1 MKQPRLTD
9 RAEADLEECW
19 LHIARDD
26 PRSATRF
33 VETILSKCEL
43 LAGQPGIGRLRTEL
57 APDLRS
63 FVVGRYL
70 ILYRRIDDGIEVVR
84 VLHGARNIE
93 TSLRD

>member
-26 PRSATRF
+26 PCSATRF
-33 VETILSKCEL
+33 IETILEKCEL
-43 LAGQPGIGRLRTEL
+43 LAEQPGIGRRRGDLS
-57 APDLRS
+57 PDLRS

-70 ILYRRIDDGIEVVR
+70 ILYRPIDDGIEVVR

-93 TSLRD
+93 VLLKD

>member
-26 PRSATRF
+26 PLRAARF
-33 VETILSKCEL
+33 LGTVLAKCEL
-43 LAGQPGIGRLRTEL
+43 LAEQPGIGRPRSDL

-70 ILYRRIDDGIEVVR
+70 IFYRPLDDGIEVVR
-84 VLHGARNIE
+84 VLHGARDIE
-93 TSLRD
+93 AAFES